1 MFKIDTLHITFQ
13 LCPREVDLQ
22 IKDLHDLCSIV
33 PAPGLRPFASNVFND
48 KVYLEQCKPLH
59 SYAYGYAIV
68 SKAWIEDTQ
77 TFKTVLCGSIFYGG
91 NSNRPFLQ
99 FNGEGCKLLDFENLA
114 VVVEQMHKV
123 RITRCDIAVDDVE
136 GKHGT
141 MLDVVEAY
149 KKRQFTRRGNQPSI
163 SQVGD
168 WISDT
173 APKGRT
179 LYIGARTG
187 TAMMRIYE
195 KGKELGISVSPWI
208 RYELELKAVD
218 YVIPTSILTTPER
231 FFLSL
236 NSFNTR
242 FKPDFEH
249 AKLVK
254 KQKLVDLL
262 EGEALWKH
270 RVKYAKMQAGTVL
283 FEQLAREGGDIG
295 SLVLFAKS
303 SKIKVDRL
311 DKVVSMFDNEQIKE

>member
-13 LCPREVDLQ
+13 LCPREVDLEV
-22 IKDLHDLCSIV
+22 KDLHDLCSIV

-59 SYAYGYAIV
+59 GYAYGYAIV

-77 TFKTVLCGSIFYGG
+77 TFKTVRCGSIFYGG

-99 FNGEGCKLLDFENLA
+99 FNGEGCKLLDFEKLA

-136 GKHGT
+136 GRHGT
-141 MLDVVEAY
+141 MLDVVDAY

-187 TAMMRIYE
+187 SAMMRIYE
-195 KGKELGISVSPWI
+195 KGRELGIPSSPWI
-208 RYELELKAVD
+208 RYELELKSVD
-218 YVIPTSILTTPER
+218 VDIPVTILTNPEP
-231 FFLSL
+231 FFLGVNL
-236 NSFNTR
+236 HNQR
-242 FKPDFEH
+242 FSDSCKRSKLKVKPH
-249 AKLVK
+249 K
-254 KQKLVDLL
+254 VDELEGDALWAHRCKYARLQAGAVLL
-262 EGEALWKH
+262 EQVIKSD
-270 RVKYAKMQAGTVL
+270 
-283 FEQLAREGGDIG
+283 GDIG
-295 SLVLFAKS
+295 SLLPFAKS

-311 DKVVSMFDNEQIKE
+311 DKVVSMCDNEQIKE

>member
-13 LCPREVDLQ
+13 LCPRDVDGEV
-22 IKDLHDLCSIV
+22 KDLHDLCSIV

-48 KVYLEQCKPLH
+48 KVFLEQCKPLH
-59 SYAYGYAIV
+59 GYAYGYAIV

-77 TFKTVLCGSIFYGG
+77 TFKTVRCGSIFYGG

-99 FNGEGCKLLDFENLA
+99 FNGEGCKLLDFEKLA
-114 VVVEQMHKV
+114 LVVEQMHKS

-179 LYIGARTG
+179 LYIGSRTG

-195 KGKELGISVSPWI
+195 KGKELGISASPWV

-218 YVIPTSILTTPER
+218 YVIPTSILTSPER

-236 NSFNTR
+236 NAFNTR
-242 FKPDFEH
+242 FKPDFEQ
-249 AKLVK
+249 AKVVK
-254 KQKLVDLL
+254 KQKLVDVL
-262 EGEALWKH
+262 EGEALWAH
-270 RVKYAKMQAGTVL
+270 RCKYARLQAGAVL
-283 FEQLAREGGDIG
+283 LEQVLKSDGDIG
-295 SLVLFAKS
+295 SLLPFAKS

-311 DKVVSMFDNEQIKE
+311 DKVVPMCDNEQIKE

>member
-13 LCPREVDLQ
+13 LCPRDVDIH

-33 PAPGLRPFASNVFND
+33 PTPGLRPFASNVFNGL
-48 KVYLEQCKPLH
+48 VYLEQCKPLH
-59 SYAYGYAIV
+59 GYAYGYAMV
-68 SKAWIEDTQ
+68 AKDWIEDTQ
-77 TFKTVLCGSIFYGG
+77 TYKTVRCGSIFYGG

-99 FNGEGCKLLDFENLA
+99 FNGEGCKLLDFEKLSK
-114 VVVEQMHKV
+114 VVDEMHKV

-136 GKHGT
+136 GKHGN

-149 KKRQFTRRGNQPSI
+149 KKRQFARRGNQPSI

-168 WISDT
+168 WISDSS
-173 APKGRT
+173 PKGRT
-179 LYIGARTG
+179 LYVGARTG
-187 TAMMRIYE
+187 SAMMRIYE
-195 KGKELGISVSPWI
+195 KGKELGMSTSPWI

-218 YVIPTSILTTPER
+218 YVIPVSILSKPES

-236 NSFNTR
+236 NAFNGR
-242 FKPDFEH
+242 FKADFEL
-249 AKLVK
+249 AKMVK
-254 KQKLVDLL
+254 KQKLVDVL

-270 RVKYAKMQAGTVL
+270 RVKYAKMQAGAVL
-283 FEQLAREGGDIG
+283 FEQLAKEGGDIG

-311 DKVVSMFDNEQIKE
+311 DTQPQMCDNQEIKE